1 MALGNYINQSMSRW
15 MEGDGPK
22 STVAISSRV
31 RLARNMADLPFPGA
45 ANSKQLEEVRQRVK
59 TLWEQKRLETL
70 GEVRFMSMG
79 ELSPPRR
86 LALVDKHLISPGLA
100 HQQYGAV
107 LLNQDESISIMVNEE
122 DHLRIQ
128 ALLPGLQLDKAWELA
143 NRADDALAAGCG
155 LAWNSQRGYLTTCPT
170 NVGTGMRASVMLHL
184 PGLAWSN
191 QLAQILGTAGKVGVV
206 ARGLYGEGS
215 EAQGNVYQISNQITL
230 GPSEMEIYRGLE
242 RVASEIIRHEMEA
255 RQGLQQQQ
263 QNALEDRVWRAYGLL
278 ANARVIGSDEALELL
293 SALRLG
299 IDLGIIKNVNPEIL
313 NVLLVFSRP
322 GYLQQIFDRELDAEE
337 RDIYRA
343 QLIREI
349 ITGENQGGANN
360 V

>member
-1 MALGNYINQSMSRW
+1 MGLGNYINQSMSRW
-15 MEGDGPK
+15 MEGDGPEN
-22 STVAISSRV
+22 TVVISSRV
-31 RLARNMADLPFPGA
+31 RLARNLADIPFPGA
-45 ANSKQLEEVRQRVK
+45 ATAKQLEDVRQRVK
-59 TLWEQKRLETL
+59 AWWEKHKLAPL
-70 GEVRFMSMG
+70 GEVRFLSMG
-79 ELSPPRR
+79 ELSAARR
-86 LALVDKHLISPGLA
+86 LALVDKHLISPALA

-107 LLNQDESISIMVNEE
+107 LLNQDESVSIMVNEE

-143 NRADDALAAGCG
+143 NQADDALAAGCEF
-155 LAWNSQRGYLTTCPT
+155 AWNHQRGYLTTCPT

-191 QLAQILGTAGKVGVV
+191 QLAQVLGTAGKVGVV

-230 GPSEMEIYRGLE
+230 GPSETEVYRGLD
-242 RVASEIIRHEMEA
+242 RVASEIIRHELDA
-255 RQGLQQQQ
+255 RQTLLQQQPQ
-263 QNALEDRVWRAYGLL
+263 ALEDQVWRAYGLL
-278 ANARVIGSDEALELL
+278 ANARIISSDEALELL

-299 IDLGIIKNVNPEIL
+299 IDLGLIEGVDPGIL

-322 GYLQQIFDRELDAEE
+322 GYLQQIFDRDLDADE
-337 RDIYRA
+337 RDISRA

-349 ITGENQGGANN
+349 INKDNQGG
-360 V
+360 VK